1 MLVVVVAVVLRRRWR
16 HQKAATSSDPDAKSP
31 SEEGFN
37 IFRRKSQMRND
48 IPEFVIP
55 GIQLRLVQPVITP
68 PTPIASP
75 SHALPDTKDVGHTM
89 KFVNE
94 DSPSIPRRRTSAP
107 HSIDPKRKISLQLT
121 SQQIAGDKPG
131 RSAARRSISLDFTSA
146 DNSAATTPPS
156 SSELR
161 QVRATSPLAWDP
173 PSERS
178 RTASVSSMDM
188 LSINVPPA
196 PLSRSSSYEGSEN
209 SSRQSPGDSPRLM
222 RLFRQSKH
230 QIKLTGATVEF
241 SLQYQIS
248 KRALILNVMRVKN
261 VFIPVDRK
269 NDAKLSLSVHLKPD
283 KFIWEAQTKTVQGTE
298 NPIFSEMFTI
308 GGFSLSKLHDC
319 ALLFRLKDFNVDQ
332 TIGEVTFSLGD
343 LQPDVL
349 TSRSCQLQR
358 PINIAKVSLMTM
370 PRHFPARIA
379 G

>member
-1 MLVVVVAVVLRRRWR
+1 
-16 HQKAATSSDPDAKSP
+16 
-31 SEEGFN
+31 
-37 IFRRKSQMRND
+37 
-48 IPEFVIP
+48 
-55 GIQLRLVQPVITP
+55 
-68 PTPIASP
+68 
-75 SHALPDTKDVGHTM
+75 
-89 KFVNE
+89 
-94 DSPSIPRRRTSAP
+94 
-107 HSIDPKRKISLQLT
+107 
-121 SQQIAGDKPG
+121 
-131 RSAARRSISLDFTSA
+131 
-146 DNSAATTPPS
+146 
-156 SSELR
+156 
-161 QVRATSPLAWDP
+161 
-173 PSERS
+173 
-178 RTASVSSMDM
+178 
-188 LSINVPPA
+188 
-196 PLSRSSSYEGSEN
+196 
-209 SSRQSPGDSPRLM
+209 M